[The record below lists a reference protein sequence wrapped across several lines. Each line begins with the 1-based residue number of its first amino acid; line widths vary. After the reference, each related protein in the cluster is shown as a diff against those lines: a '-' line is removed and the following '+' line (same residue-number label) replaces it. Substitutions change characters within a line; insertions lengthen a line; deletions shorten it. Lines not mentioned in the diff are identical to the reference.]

1 MKVTEEVGKVPE
13 ENHSYC
19 YYVISS
25 NLATGKRMG
34 PGNVREEKLHE
45 ETLCLNSAGHTVRRF

>member
-1 MKVTEEVGKVPE
+1 MKVTEEVGRIPK

-34 PGNVREEKLHE
+34 PGNRREAL
-45 ETLCLNSAGHTVRRF
+45 